1 MRTIVCTSNGGPHGA
16 LVAAAT
22 AVRTAAS
29 GQRTLLA
36 SVGPVHQV
44 GTILGVPAATG
55 IQAVSEQ
62 LDLWVIDPATELST
76 FVEDMRT
83 RMRAQ
88 IPNNLQQVS
97 ADELPLVLGIDFLL
111 ALERLSRV
119 KSLGY
124 QVLVLD
130 AGAHDVLLRVLA
142 LPDSVRWGT
151 RLLFGLDREPGK
163 SSGSVARAVI
173 PTTFLPPE
181 WIDGV
186 QEARVQ
192 FEQGRDELTDPRHT
206 TVRYVVPATDA
217 AVQAARVSVPALH
230 LNGLAL
236 DALVCG
242 PLLPDDARTTSLAAL
257 WEEQQAALGAMQ
269 QTWHPLPVLHLPM
282 LPSPTSVPAVAMLAE
297 QLYSGADPLALP
309 EAMPPI
315 VYGAPDSPSV
325 AIRLPG
331 VQRADLNLTVS
342 GDELIVR
349 VGPYRRHV
357 LLPDSIR
364 AAQGN
369 VKASREQEWL
379 VVRPRA

>member
-1 MRTIVCTSNGGPHGA
+1 M
-16 LVAAAT
+16 VAAAT
-22 AVRTAAS
+22 AVGAAAT
-29 GQRTLLA
+29 GRRTLLA
-36 SVGPVHQV
+36 SIGPVHQV
-44 GTILGVPAATG
+44 GHVLGMTTETG
-55 IQAVSEQ
+55 IQRISEQ

-76 FVEDMRT
+76 FVDDMRT
-83 RMRAQ
+83 RTRAQ
-88 IPNNLQQVS
+88 IPSNLQQVS

-151 RLLFGLDREPGK
+151 RLLFGLDRGPGK
-163 SSGSVARAVI
+163 NSGSVARSVI

-192 FEQGRDELTDPRHT
+192 FEQGRDELTNPRHT
-206 TVRYVVPATDA
+206 TVRYVMPASDA
-217 AVQAARVSVPALH
+217 AMHTARISVPAMHLH
-230 LNGLAL
+230 GLAL

-242 PLLPDDARTTSLAAL
+242 PLLPDDVGTTSLAAIR
-257 WEEQQAALGAMQ
+257 EQQQAALTAMH
-269 QTWHPLPVLHLPM
+269 QTWHPLPVLHLPTAP
-282 LPSPTSVPAVAMLAE
+282 LPAALPAVAALAE
-297 QLYSGADPLALP
+297 HLYAGADPLALP
-309 EAMPPI
+309 AAVPPV
-315 VYGAPDSPSV
+315 VYGTPDAPSV

-331 VQRADLNLTVS
+331 VRRADLHLTVS

-357 LLPDSIR
+357 LLPESIR
-364 AAQGN
+364 AAQGSI
-369 VKASREQEWL
+369 KASREQDWL